1 MEKKQIIEAMHN
13 RLHEIDPHAKAIL
26 FGSRARGTEHEGSDW
41 DVLILLDK
49 PKVTLQD
56 YDKYS
61 YPLRELGWDIDEI
74 INPVLFSQKEW
85 EENHYT
91 LFNHNVNKEG
101 IAIIKGVT
109 KTTAQQLAYER
120 ITAVVRL
127 TILSLTTIYPISS
140 NNYFCLFKQP
150 ITVFPNS
157 ICISF
162 LFSS

>member
-74 INPVLFSQKEW
+74 INPVLFSQNYAKISRIAKNE
-85 EENHYT
+85 
-91 LFNHNVNKEG
+91 LFMSFSP
-101 IAIIKGVT
+101 
-109 KTTAQQLAYER
+109 QQR
-120 ITAVVRL
+120 
-127 TILSLTTIYPISS
+127 
-140 NNYFCLFKQP
+140 
-150 ITVFPNS
+150 
-157 ICISF
+157 
-162 LFSS
+162 

>member
-74 INPVLFSQKEW
+74 INPVLFLQNYAKISRIAKNE
-85 EENHYT
+85 
-91 LFNHNVNKEG
+91 LFMSFSP
-101 IAIIKGVT
+101 
-109 KTTAQQLAYER
+109 QQR
-120 ITAVVRL
+120 
-127 TILSLTTIYPISS
+127 
-140 NNYFCLFKQP
+140 
-150 ITVFPNS
+150 
-157 ICISF
+157 
-162 LFSS
+162 

>member
-61 YPLRELGWDIDEI
+61 YPLRELGWDILMKSSTLYSSPKKNGRRTI
-74 INPVLFSQKEW
+74 IPYS
-85 EENHYT
+85 
-91 LFNHNVNKEG
+91 
-101 IAIIKGVT
+101 IIT
-109 KTTAQQLAYER
+109 
-120 ITAVVRL
+120 
-127 TILSLTTIYPISS
+127 
-140 NNYFCLFKQP
+140 
-150 ITVFPNS
+150 
-157 ICISF
+157 
-162 LFSS
+162 